1 MLESAVGAVGYVIR
15 KLNQV
20 PESGHTTQSRVEAI
34 EIIEAAILA
43 LVAVVVFI
51 ILACLLLCL
60 PLWQLLTLPRI

>member
-20 PESGHTTQSRVEAI
+20 RESGDTAQSRVEVI

-43 LVAVVVFI
+43 LVKPCGSF
-51 ILACLLLCL
+51 L
-60 PLWQLLTLPRI
+60 